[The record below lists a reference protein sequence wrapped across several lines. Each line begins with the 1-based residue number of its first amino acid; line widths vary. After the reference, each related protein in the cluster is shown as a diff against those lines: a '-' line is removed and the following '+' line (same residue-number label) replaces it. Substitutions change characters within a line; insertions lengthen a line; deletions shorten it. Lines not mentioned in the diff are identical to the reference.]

1 MDKILTGV
9 RQFRETIY
17 PEKQDFFRRLA
28 GKQQSPLALF
38 ITCSDSRILPNVIT
52 DTEPGDLF
60 IIRNAG
66 NIVPPAGAP
75 VGGEAA
81 TIEYAVAVLN
91 IPNIIVCGHS
101 QCGAMKALMTRQSTN
116 DLPAVGQ
123 WISLAETTR
132 RIVQRK
138 YPNLS
143 AAELEVAAVQE
154 NVLVQ
159 LNHIRTHP
167 VVAERLAIGTLQ
179 LHGWYYDIGSGVI
192 SAYDEITKEFMEI
205 DAAVIV

>member
-1 MDKILTGV
+1 MDKILAGV
-9 RQFRETIY
+9 RRFRENVF
-17 PEKQDFFRRLA
+17 PQKQSFFRRLA
-28 GKQQSPLALF
+28 GKQQTPMALF

-91 IPNIIVCGHS
+91 IPHIIVCGHS

-132 RIVQRK
+132 RIVYSK

-179 LHGWYYDIGSGVI
+179 LHGWYYDIGSGAI
-192 SAYDEITKEFMEI
+192 YAYDEASKEFSEI